1 MITFSTPA
9 RAVRSPFCLT
19 CLRTAPT
26 GGEEGG
32 EPAGTVCARSPRA
45 GGRQLT
51 ERGARSRSESGC
63 PVLKSPSQTR
73 KTPPASGRLSE
84 VRCLFPRRT
93 PTPSASNWPRYLP
106 RKLVGGGGERRRRRI
121 VVSSACNFAPRAR
134 GASRCMRGAENL
146 VLQEGQAARR
156 DLTRALKAGPPGGA
170 ERSQPFR
177 FRLDFVLPASPLGA
191 RCTRH
196 TVSPETL
203 PCPSIVK
210 CDLVCNCHLRTAVHL

>member
-1 MITFSTPA
+1 M
-9 RAVRSPFCLT
+9 
-19 CLRTAPT
+19 
-26 GGEEGG
+26 
-32 EPAGTVCARSPRA
+32 CARSPRA

-51 ERGARSRSESGC
+51 ERGARSRRARSESGC
-63 PVLKSPSQTR
+63 PVPQIAKSNKKNR
-73 KTPPASGRLSE
+73 AAGRLSE
-84 VRCLFPRRT
+84 VRCLFRVRRT

-106 RKLVGGGGERRRRRI
+106 RKLVGGGGRRRRRRI

-170 ERSQPFR
+170 ERSPPFR

-196 TVSPETL
+196 TVSPETR

>member
-1 MITFSTPA
+1 M
-9 RAVRSPFCLT
+9 
-19 CLRTAPT
+19 
-26 GGEEGG
+26 
-32 EPAGTVCARSPRA
+32 CARSPRA

-51 ERGARSRSESGC
+51 ERGARSRSWSESGC
-63 PVLKSPSQTR
+63 PVPQIAKSN
-73 KTPPASGRLSE
+73 KKNLAAGRLSE
-84 VRCLFPRRT
+84 VRCLPCLGARPRPQPRT
-93 PTPSASNWPRYLP
+93 GPATCRANW
-106 RKLVGGGGERRRRRI
+106 LVGGERRRRRSD
-121 VVSSACNFAPRAR
+121 VSSACNFAPRAR

-170 ERSQPFR
+170 ERSHTAFSCSLAPC
-177 FRLDFVLPASPLGA
+177 SPLGA

-210 CDLVCNCHLRTAVHL
+210 CDLVCKCHLRTAVHL